1 MRSPG
6 RDCKGRKTNGP
17 NTEPYSMPTLPS
29 VKEKN
34 TSKRAQK
41 GNARKEENNRVCV
54 VSWDQDENGTEGR
67 KNAADTVSR
76 HEEG

>member
-29 VKEKN
+29 VKEKIPA
-34 TSKRAQK
+34 REP
-41 GNARKEENNRVCV
+41 RKEMQERKRITGCV
-54 VSWDQDENGTEGR
+54 WCLGIKMKMELKAERMRLIQ
-67 KNAADTVSR
+67 
-76 HEEG
+76 